1 MGSSTRATIL
11 DDKEAMKEI
20 AEYVIKEIERRDRIE
35 KRKLNKIQVVTKIM
49 VIMIKGECIDG

>member
-35 KRKLNKIQVVTKIM
+35 KRKLNIR
-49 VIMIKGECIDG
+49 

>member
-35 KRKLNKIQVVTKIM
+35 KRKLNKIHNESL
-49 VIMIKGECIDG
+49 KGCYENYGDND